1 MENKDKIF
9 FGLVI
14 ICILL
19 VSYFVFF
26 MRSETAQ
33 CIRNPYVY
41 GAEKMGNVFCSCTQ
55 YKEGSSCP
63 ANFNFNDTYFDT
75 KITKCSAGSGLVQMV
90 DFKNF
95 NVTP

>member
-1 MENKDKIF
+1 MEKKDKLF

-19 VSYFVFF
+19 VSYFIFF

-41 GAEKMGNVFCSCTQ
+41 GAEKMGNVFCSCQ
-55 YKEGSSCP
+55 QDQDRSFP
-63 ANFNFNDTYFDT
+63 AYFSFNDTSFNSDL
-75 KITKCSAGSGLVQMV
+75 KGSSLYVPI
-90 DFKNF
+90 NF
-95 NVTP
+95 NNLTITP